1 MGVWEEKIG
10 VWRNRERME
19 RMERMGKCGG
29 PGPDQH
35 H

>member
-10 VWRNRERME
+10 VWGNRETME